1 MHNLKMSVKQIY
13 NEREAS
19 EALGIAL
26 PLLHVILDAHIFND
40 GTPRPENVEFTSAD
54 LLMIAYWVEKTPM
67 ENVLCNAVEKLN
79 LNRAGVHCSR
89 RFGKPSSRSLPLP

>member
-1 MHNLKMSVKQIY
+1 MPNSKMPTKQIY

-54 LLMIAYWVEKTPM
+54 LLMIAYWVEKTPL
-67 ENVLCNAVEKLN
+67 ENILAMPMRN
-79 LNRAGVHCSR
+79 
-89 RFGKPSSRSLPLP
+89 

>member
-1 MHNLKMSVKQIY
+1 MHNLKMPAKQLY

-40 GTPRPENVEFTSAD
+40 GTPRPESVEFTSSD

-67 ENVLCNAVEKLN
+67 ENVLAM
-79 LNRAGVHCSR
+79 
-89 RFGKPSSRSLPLP
+89 PSRS

>member
-1 MHNLKMSVKQIY
+1 MHNLKMPAKQLY

-40 GTPRPENVEFTSAD
+40 GTPRPESVEFTSSD
-54 LLMIAYWVEKTPM
+54 LLMIAYWVEKTSM
-67 ENVLCNAVEKLN
+67 ENVLAM
-79 LNRAGVHCSR
+79 
-89 RFGKPSSRSLPLP
+89 PSRS

>member
-1 MHNLKMSVKQIY
+1 MHNIKMPVKQLY

-19 EALGIAL
+19 EALGITL

-40 GTPRPENVEFTSAD
+40 GIPRPENVEFTSSD

-67 ENVLCNAVEKLN
+67 ENVLAMPMRN
-79 LNRAGVHCSR
+79 
-89 RFGKPSSRSLPLP
+89 